1 MILVILQH
9 GTDQSYIYRRAPFI
23 TQNPTDLMEIPINVT
38 NETLYYYL
46 DIFMIPGLTPHLHPT
61 SNTVGGTYITI
72 IPL

>member
-1 MILVILQH
+1 MADVH